1 MSMKKYVVNYYA
13 TYWVEAEDED
23 QAIELAIE
31 CHEDLPDGTWEV
43 ADVIEA

>member
-13 TYWVEAEDED
+13 SYWVEAEDED

-31 CHEDLPDGTWEV
+31 CHEDLPDGFWEI
-43 ADVIEA
+43 ADVIEE